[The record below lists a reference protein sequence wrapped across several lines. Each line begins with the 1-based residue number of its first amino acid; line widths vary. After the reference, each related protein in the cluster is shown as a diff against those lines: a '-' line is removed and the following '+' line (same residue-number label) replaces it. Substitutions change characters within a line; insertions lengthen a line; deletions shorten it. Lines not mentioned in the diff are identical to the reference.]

1 MLSQNIGSEMV
12 SSIALTEL
20 APPVPLAK
28 YLYKVLF
35 SADEVRCWTKPQTVL
50 PWANVSKS
58 VDKVPENQSAFDAT
72 TSNSTVYAGD
82 NCPSK

>member
-1 MLSQNIGSEMV
+1 MF
-12 SSIALTEL
+12 LTTEPV
-20 APPVPLAK
+20 PPVPIAK

-35 SADEVRCWTKPQTVL
+35 SADEVLCCTIPQTVL
-50 PWANVSKS
+50 PGDNVVVS

-72 TSNSTVYAGD
+72 TSKSTVVAGD